1 MVKPHVMLVG
11 SLFLNMA
18 MVSGCASGIVD
29 PASTFPAGMSKH
41 LREQML
47 LYREESAELR
57 AAAQYYREE
66 SQRSAE
72 ESSQESERTRRY
84 RDFAQQAWAQAEE
97 ADRHAEEYQ
106 GQLL

>member
-1 MVKPHVMLVG
+1 MLKPHVMLVG
-11 SLFLNMA
+11 SLFLTMA
-18 MVSGCASGIVD
+18 MMLGCSSGYMDSAG
-29 PASTFPAGMSKH
+29 TFPLGLSKH
-41 LREQML
+41 HRDQMR
-47 LYREESAELR
+47 LYREEAAELR

-66 SQRSAE
+66 SRRSAE
-72 ESSQESERTRRY
+72 ESNQESERTRRY

>member
-1 MVKPHVMLVG
+1 MVKPPVMLVG
-11 SLFLNMA
+11 SLFLNMV
-18 MVSGCASGIVD
+18 MVFGCASGFVD
-29 PASTFPAGMSKH
+29 PASTFPAGLSKH